1 MKGMYTAENA
11 PVRNAGANLSLFT
24 AWTNDPQKNV
34 VYFGHER
41 NMIHAKSQR
50 LKTKKYSKKK
60 KKILLLFT
68 SKASLNKMARETMN
82 G

>member
-60 KKILLLFT
+60 KKNTI
-68 SKASLNKMARETMN
+68 AVSLRRHL
-82 G
+82 